1 MNEHV
6 DELLSAY
13 VDDELSEKEYIK
25 VKNHLEICS
34 RCTGIFHELQEIQ
47 EGISFLYGSIEIP
60 DIHFENAVMAK
71 IKEINPKASIYYRW
85 IVGLPALFMVII
97 IAISLFAFSDLF
109 YVGVTVASELIKI
122 AVSLSHTVVLV
133 LSSIPFLLEVF
144 AITTIII
151 VGLSV
156 WSVRYLLR
164 SKTAE

>member
-13 VDDELSEKEYIK
+13 IDDELSEMEREK
-25 VKNHLEICS
+25 VKNHLELCT
-34 RCTGIFHELQEIQ
+34 RCDAEFHELQEIK

-60 DIHFENAVMAK
+60 DFQFENAVMAK
-71 IKEINPKASIYYRW
+71 IKELNPKTSIYYRW
-85 IVGLPALFMVII
+85 IVGVPTLFMAII
-97 IAISLFAFSDLF
+97 IAISLFAFSDIF
-109 YVGVTVASELIKI
+109 YVGVTVASEMIKI
-122 AVSLSHTVVLV
+122 AVSLSHTFVSV

-144 AITTIII
+144 VITTIII

-164 SKTAE
+164 TKTAE

>member
-13 VDDELSEKEYIK
+13 LDDELSEIEKIK
-25 VKNHLEICS
+25 VKNHLALCG
-34 RCTGIFHELQEIQ
+34 RCDAALHELQEIK
-47 EGISFLYGSIEIP
+47 EGISLLYGSIEIP
-60 DIHFENAVMAK
+60 DFQFENAVMAK
-71 IKEINPKASIYYRW
+71 IKELNPKNSIYYKW
-85 IVGLPALFMVII
+85 IVGLPTLFMAMI
-97 IAISLFAFSDLF
+97 IAICLFAFSDIVF
-109 YVGVTVASELIKI
+109 VGVTVVSEMVKI
-122 AVSLSHTVVLV
+122 AVSLSHALVSV

-164 SKTAE
+164 AKTAE